1 MQRTRINGVFLKK
14 GTMRQISVILIF
26 LTLSLINHKC
36 EKQQDPEVNPLSCME
51 RFSGRESHVQDYIL
65 PFPAGKSYVL
75 SQTCCNPDGGH
86 SNQLAYDFAVYLG
99 DTVCCMR
106 SGIVREM
113 REDQP
118 DDGGEI
124 TASNHNFIMIAHE
137 DGTVAF
143 YAHLMQNEVFVDVGS
158 NVEQGQKIARSG
170 NSGNTLNFPHLH
182 VGLYEDYP
190 PVETY
195 DLPIEFKN
203 ADGPVDEYGRLIA
216 DSWYTALDYH

>member
-1 MQRTRINGVFLKK
+1 MMKNLTIL
-14 GTMRQISVILIF
+14 LIF
-26 LTLSLINHKC
+26 ISFSFFNHTC
-36 EKQQDPEVNPLSCME
+36 EKQKSSVNPLSCSE
-51 RFSGRESHVQDYIL
+51 RFLSMRSHVQDYVL
-65 PFPAGKSYVL
+65 PFPVGKKYVL

-106 SGIVREM
+106 SGIVMEM

-124 TASNHNFIMIAHE
+124 TASNHNYLMIRHE

-143 YAHLMQNEVFVDVGS
+143 YAHLMQNGVLVNIGS
-158 NVEQGQKIARSG
+158 DVEQGEKIALSG

-182 VGLYEDYP
+182 VGLYESYP

-195 DLPIEFKN
+195 DLPIIFKN
-203 ADGPVDEYGRLIA
+203 IEGPVDDLGRLIA
-216 DSWYTALDYH
+216 DSWYTAMEYE